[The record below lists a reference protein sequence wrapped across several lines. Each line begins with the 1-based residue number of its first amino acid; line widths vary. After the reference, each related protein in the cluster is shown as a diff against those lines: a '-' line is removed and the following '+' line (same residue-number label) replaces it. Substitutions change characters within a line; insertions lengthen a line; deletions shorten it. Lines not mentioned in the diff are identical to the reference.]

1 MIQDVDRENIDYM
14 AAIRVERTNSL
25 LFAEQPKSCF
35 GKVKKGA
42 DTRVSLVV
50 IVAECAFIVAVEAGN
65 PPVRNKSPVVAK
77 ALVQFNLHRLIY
89 APGILVSIRFAI
101 SVEFSSEGGAATR
114 LLTLSQIGAIGE
126 EAASGI
132 GPSAGVDGGG
142 ARAAEQPAERVCN
155 SLRDIVGLG
164 GGCMLDRGSVV

>member
-25 LFAEQPKSCF
+25 LFAEQPKSSF

-77 ALVQFNLHRLIY
+77 ALVQFNFHRLI
-89 APGILVSIRFAI
+89 R
-101 SVEFSSEGGAATR
+101 SEKR
-114 LLTLSQIGAIGE
+114 
-126 EAASGI
+126 
-132 GPSAGVDGGG
+132 
-142 ARAAEQPAERVCN
+142 RVGKKGR
-155 SLRDIVGLG
+155 SRWWP
-164 GGCMLDRGSVV
+164 